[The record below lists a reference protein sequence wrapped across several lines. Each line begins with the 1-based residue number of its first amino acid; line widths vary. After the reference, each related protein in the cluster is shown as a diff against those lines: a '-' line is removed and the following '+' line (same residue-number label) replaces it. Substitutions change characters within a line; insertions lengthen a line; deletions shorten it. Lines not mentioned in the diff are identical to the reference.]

1 MLKAQFI
8 DMIREP
14 RYLDSKQVAELETIV
29 REYPFFESAHLL
41 YTKGLRQYNALNYSR
56 QLRKTAIVANNRT
69 VLYELLNP
77 KEAMVAQPELK
88 PEEPVVDPVK
98 DTVIPEQEP
107 VAEPVTE
114 PEKPAEETP
123 VLNLS
128 PVTITS
134 DEIKVVYITT
144 VPQST
149 TEVPPAKTE
158 EKKAEDVIPVAEQVP
173 EPLVEETQKKPES
186 LLQEEIE
193 IVQHIE
199 NETQVPVQESEEEQ
213 LNRSIGQEISRSIIQ
228 SYIETEVIKTPDLQK
243 EEPEKPLSF
252 TDWLNK
258 VKAEAGTL
266 SKPEPKKEEKTAPE
280 NTENAGKE
288 EKQPKPEKKASN
300 IEQNK
305 NIIDK
310 IIEADPGRIKLGSN
324 KFFTPASDA
333 KQSLLENE
341 HLVTET
347 LAKIYALQGNISK
360 AIRAYEILSLKFPQK
375 SVYFASLIEK
385 LKK

>member
-8 DMIREP
+8 EMIRAP
-14 RYLDSKQVAELETIV
+14 HHLDSTQVAELESIV
-29 REYPFFESAHLL
+29 KEYPFFESAHLL
-41 YTKGLRQYNALNYSR
+41 YTKGLHQYNALNYAR
-56 QLRKTAIVANNRT
+56 QLRKTAIVANSRA

-77 KEAMVAQPELK
+77 RVAATVQTPIAK
-88 PEEPVVDPVK
+88 PEVPVEEIPDE
-98 DTVIPEQEP
+98 TVSETKPLISQDALPEEE
-107 VAEPVTE
+107 VATE
-114 PEKPAEETP
+114 PEQIKPLNP
-123 VLNLS
+123 VS
-128 PVTITS
+128 ITS
-134 DEIKVVYITT
+134 DEIKVVYVTT
-144 VPQST
+144 VPSAGVQSSIPVLPT
-149 TEVPPAKTE
+149 TVEQHAAEEEQERVE
-158 EKKAEDVIPVAEQVP
+158 EKVIDTVR
-173 EPLVEETQKKPES
+173 
-186 LLQEEIE
+186 EEIG
-193 IVQHIE
+193 IIQAIE
-199 NETQVPVQESEEEQ
+199 NETQAPEPEVEAEPERE
-213 LNRSIGQEISRSIIQ
+213 LNREIGREISRSIIQ
-228 SYIETEVIKTPDLQK
+228 SYIETEVIKTPELQK
-243 EEPEKPLSF
+243 PEPEKPLSF
-252 TDWLNK
+252 TDWLNR
-258 VKAEAGTL
+258 VKTEAGTI
-266 SKPEPKKEEKTAPE
+266 SKTSPKEEEKELPVQESQELPE
-280 NTENAGKE
+280 KAA
-288 EKQPKPEKKASN
+288 KPEKKSSN